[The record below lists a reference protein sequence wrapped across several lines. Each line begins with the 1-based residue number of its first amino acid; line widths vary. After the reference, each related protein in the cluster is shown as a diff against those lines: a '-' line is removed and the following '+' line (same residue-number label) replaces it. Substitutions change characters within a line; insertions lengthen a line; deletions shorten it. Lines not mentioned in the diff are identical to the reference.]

1 MCQIFSKGK
10 TFSLF
15 FVVLT
20 PTHNNIEACYC
31 GILRIASSIFGASVV
46 VGVKNTQDKIP
57 WSVVVGL
64 FLSTISQLAHYTM
77 HYIYY
82 YTLSHLSF
90 LSFFPVGCYLIFSRL
105 AYKHIASS
113 SRLIWFCYIGLT
125 SINLDMCMYLSKV
138 CTVLLQILFSKKKR
152 AVETVQKKIFKQ
164 LDNTCL
170 RPVRT
175 IIMYKQHGL
184 RLVVLCYVIECDTFK
199 TRM

>member
-1 MCQIFSKGK
+1 MRLWLLASKTHRIKSPG
-10 TFSLF
+10 
-15 FVVLT
+15 VLLLV
-20 PTHNNIEACYC
+20 CFC
-31 GILRIASSIFGASVV
+31 RR
-46 VGVKNTQDKIP
+46 
-57 WSVVVGL
+57 
-64 FLSTISQLAHYTM
+64 ISQLAHYTM
-77 HYIYY
+77 QYIYY